1 MTNNIVDR
9 NWQTLFSNANELLQ
23 QHGWF
28 TRLSERRK
36 TGTYKGWLL
45 FYIKFKNRQNNLLW
59 LRHVFLWWEYY
70 LERGKSELSGV
81 IQTFKGGVLGVGFT
95 DTCAYKNW
103 AKSKISAYYYIYVAC
118 VLNHVWL
125 LETPW
130 TAACQTP
137 LSIQFF
143 QARILEWVAIS
154 SKGSSQPRDQTWVHC
169 VSCTDRQI
177 LYHCILPISI
187 LAGGLVHVVDMR
199 DLDILFLFLTLLL
212 NKRCEKQWY
221 RILLFQFCWNFLVH
235 EPTPT
240 AWPQDHFCAVNNDYY
255 CSADVI
261 VPSHSFSLSSS
272 CTMALSFTF

>member
-95 DTCAYKNW
+95 DTRAYKNW

-177 LYHCILPISI
+177 LYHWATQEAHYMYITPRKKKGKLENKMNT
-187 LAGGLVHVVDMR
+187 V
-199 DLDILFLFLTLLL
+199 TNKL
-212 NKRCEKQWY
+212 NQEMENSTKR
-221 RILLFQFCWNFLVH
+221 
-235 EPTPT
+235 
-240 AWPQDHFCAVNNDYY
+240 
-255 CSADVI
+255 I
-261 VPSHSFSLSSS
+261 VSWQNI
-272 CTMALSFTF
+272 T